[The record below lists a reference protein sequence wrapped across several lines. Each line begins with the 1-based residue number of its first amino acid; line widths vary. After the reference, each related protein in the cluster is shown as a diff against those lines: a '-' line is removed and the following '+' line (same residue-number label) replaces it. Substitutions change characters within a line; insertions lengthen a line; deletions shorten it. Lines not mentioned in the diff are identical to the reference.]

1 MTTRERTSVEVRVD
15 PYPVAAPG
23 PAVWLLGAHGGAG
36 VSTLAQYWDFAEDA
50 RHQWPCGDARE
61 TESPYAVVVCR
72 ETIQGLSSAHDLILE
87 HRNRGLACELLG
99 LVTVANAPG
108 QPPKEVRQ
116 LRSIVTGAVAAHWAI
131 GWHRFLAS
139 AARSSL
145 PTWRAL
151 DGVPIQTKGAVIAVP
166 EDVIAAGVGIVT
178 AIQSSLPALW
188 SGQ

>member
-1 MTTRERTSVEVRVD
+1 MSIRERTSVEARVE
-15 PYPVAAPG
+15 PYPVTAPG
-23 PAVWLLGAHGGAG
+23 PVVWLLGAHGGAG
-36 VSTLAQYWDFAEDA
+36 VSTLAQYWSFAGDA
-50 RHQWPCGDARE
+50 KRQWPCGNARE
-61 TESPYAVVVCR
+61 IESPYVVVVCR
-72 ETIQGLSSAHDLILE
+72 ETIPGLSSAHDLILE

-145 PTWRAL
+145 PTWRAP
-151 DGVPIQTKGAVIAVP
+151 DGVPIRTKGAVIEVP

>member
-1 MTTRERTSVEVRVD
+1 MSIRERTSVDARFD
-15 PYPVAAPG
+15 PYPVVAPG

-36 VSTLAQYWDFAEDA
+36 VSTLTQYWDFADDA
-50 RHQWPCGDARE
+50 QHQWPCGTDRGV
-61 TESPYAVVVCR
+61 ESPYVVVVCR
-72 ETIQGLSSAHDLILE
+72 ETVQGLSCAHDLILE
-87 HRNRGLACELLG
+87 HRRRGLGCELLG
-99 LVTVANAPG
+99 LVTVANAAG
-108 QPPKEVRQ
+108 DPPKDVRQ

-151 DGVPIQTKGAVIAVP
+151 DGVPVRTKGAVIAVP
-166 EDVIAAGVGIVT
+166 EDVIAAGVGVVT
-178 AIQSSLPALW
+178 AIQSALPTLW

>member
-1 MTTRERTSVEVRVD
+1 MSSRERISFEARGE
-15 PYPVAAPG
+15 PYPVTAPG
-23 PAVWLLGAHGGAG
+23 PAVWLLGAHGGAA
-36 VSTLAQYWDFAEDA
+36 VSTLTQYWSFADDA
-50 RHQWPCGDARE
+50 RHRWPCGDARE
-61 TESPYAVVVCR
+61 VESPYVVVVCR

-87 HRNRGLACELLG
+87 HRHRNLACELLG
-99 LVTVANAPG
+99 LVTVAHAAEA
-108 QPPKEVRQ
+108 PPKEVRQ
-116 LRSIVTGAVAAHWAI
+116 LRSIVTGAVQEHWAI

-151 DGVPIQTKGAVIAVP
+151 DGVPVRAKGAVIAVP

-178 AIQSSLPALW
+178 ALQFALPTLW

>member
-1 MTTRERTSVEVRVD
+1 MSTRERTSFDARVD
-15 PYPVAAPG
+15 PYPVAPPG

-36 VSTLAQYWDFAEDA
+36 VSTLAQYWEFADDA
-50 RHQWPCGDARE
+50 KYQWPCGDDRE
-61 TESPYAVVVCR
+61 VESPYVVVVCR

-87 HRNRGLACELLG
+87 HRRRELSSELLG
-99 LVTVANAPG
+99 LVTVANAAGPL
-108 QPPKEVRQ
+108 PKDVRQ
-116 LRSIVTGAVAAHWAI
+116 LRAIVTGAVAAHWSI

-151 DGVPIQTKGAVIAVP
+151 DGVPIQTKGAVIEVP

-178 AIQSSLPALW
+178 AIHSALPTLW

>member
-1 MTTRERTSVEVRVD
+1 MTTRERTSVEVRFD

-36 VSTLAQYWDFAEDA
+36 VSTLAQYWSFADDA
-50 RHQWPCGDARE
+50 RRLWPCGDARG
-61 TESPYAVVVCR
+61 TESPYVVVVCR
-72 ETIQGLSSAHDLILE
+72 DTIQGLSSAHDLILE
-87 HRNRGLACELLG
+87 YRNRGLACELLG

-108 QPPKEVRQ
+108 PAPKEVRQ
-116 LRSIVTGAVAAHWAI
+116 LRSIVTGAVQQYWAI

-151 DGVPIQTKGAVIAVP
+151 DGVPIRTKGAVIAVP

-178 AIQSSLPALW
+178 AIQSSLPTLW